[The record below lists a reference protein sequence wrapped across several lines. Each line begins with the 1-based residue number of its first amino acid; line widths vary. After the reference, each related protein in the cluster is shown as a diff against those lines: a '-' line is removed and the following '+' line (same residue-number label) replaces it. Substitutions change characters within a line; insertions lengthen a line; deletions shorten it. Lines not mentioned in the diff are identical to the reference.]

1 MLRMNVKMKMA
12 RMTIEDAWAIDA
24 TTMAVNPRFYIQDC
38 TPFLYTRPPF
48 LIYKTPFFITRHPFI
63 TRPLVLNIDDP
74 PRFIYKTPM
83 HTYIYIYQLLVLYK
97 KREG

>member
-24 TTMAVNPRFYIQDC
+24 TTMAVNPRFYIEDC
-38 TPFLYTRPPF
+38 TPFLYTRPPISYIQDP
-48 LIYKTPFFITRHPFI
+48 LFITRHPFI

-74 PRFIYKTPM
+74 PPFYIRDPPA
-83 HTYIYIYQLLVLYK
+83 YIYIYIYI
-97 KREG
+97 